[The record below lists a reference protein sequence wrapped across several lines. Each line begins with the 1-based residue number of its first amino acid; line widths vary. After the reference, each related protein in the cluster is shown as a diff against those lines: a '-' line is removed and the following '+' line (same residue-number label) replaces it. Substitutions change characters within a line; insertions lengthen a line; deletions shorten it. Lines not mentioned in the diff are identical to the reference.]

1 MNLFIF
7 SEVFRNQNNIIF
19 NTVYKTQLL
28 NEINE
33 NKHRENYKPDY
44 NDLKIYA
51 VLYRR
56 YKVYTMIIQRQK
68 VQTFLE
74 YLRENYSIE
83 NYRDYHV
90 KNNAYIT
97 KQICTIIQEF
107 NDQYKEKGVNM
118 NKNKFNFKG
127 KL

>member
-33 NKHRENYKPDY
+33 NKH
-44 NDLKIYA
+44 
-51 VLYRR
+51 
-56 YKVYTMIIQRQK
+56 
-68 VQTFLE
+68 
-74 YLRENYSIE
+74 RENYSIE